1 MEALKPDKPIML
13 ATSDTID
20 LELAKSWWV
29 DRSTVLRALYDEK
42 QENDR
47 RSDARYTMWAAAII
61 YVVFGGMDSLVIPDV
76 AFASSAVR
84 FGAGLSAIL
93 VIELMYRRASARSID
108 ISANV
113 VIVFCYVAWLV
124 TALTSRDHEALSL
137 YLIFGTIFMMVSN
150 LIFNFRFL
158 LSAIS
163 STVILAVGVTATFYA
178 PGVGSAYALVFAVFY
193 IACFTATLY
202 VNFKLNRERYNVFL
216 NELQAQ
222 LRQEKVTERGET
234 LLRLS
239 HTDSLTGLKNRRAI
253 DEELRLLWDG
263 WHQHGRNFAALL
275 IDIDFFKPFND
286 HYGHQEG
293 DRCLTQVATALS
305 DFVATRGGVV
315 GRYGGEEFI
324 ALARISR
331 DEEMGAL
338 AEALRRSIEGL
349 RFPHEHRADRERV
362 VTVSI
367 GVASAKHLGVERVE
381 RLVSAADRAL
391 YRAKAN
397 GRNRVW
403 VFDPSADGVRDEGEE
418 VALALP
424 TAIED
429 GLVSL
434 VYQPIFE
441 PGTRKIAAAETLM
454 RLVMPDG
461 KPVSPLKF
469 IPIAERTGA
478 ILALGRWA
486 IRTACHDLLA
496 PDLVPLVSVNVS
508 PLQLRAPGFAISV
521 AAIVAEAG
529 VAASRL
535 AFEITEG
542 REIETHPDVLRCI
555 GELRQ
560 LGVKI
565 WLDDFGTGF
574 AGLSCLRAI
583 DFDVVKIDRSFLH
596 EIETEQGA
604 AMLTDI
610 LQLVLHRGPTVVVE
624 GVETE
629 KQLRFLAASGVEL
642 AQGYH
647 LGRPSPVENFHLHL
661 IDDSP
666 RLQQRA

>member
-1 MEALKPDKPIML
+1 MTGS
-13 ATSDTID
+13 TSDSID
-20 LELAKSWWV
+20 AELAKRWWSQ
-29 DRSTVLRALYDEK
+29 RSAMLQARYDES
-42 QENDR
+42 QEADR
-47 RSDARYTMWAAAII
+47 RRDSRFTMWAAVITYIGFA
-61 YVVFGGMDSLVIPDV
+61 GMDFIVLPDV
-76 AFASSAVR
+76 AMATAMTRLGGGVAAFVVMEAM
-84 FGAGLSAIL
+84 F
-93 VIELMYRRASARSID
+93 RRGASARSMD
-108 ISANV
+108 MMANFI
-113 VIVFCYVAWLV
+113 IVGCYVGWLV
-124 TALTSRDHEALSL
+124 AAQASASQAALSL
-137 YLIFGTIFMMVSN
+137 YMIFGTIFMMVSN
-150 LIFNFRFL
+150 LIFNFRFT

-163 STVILAVGVTATFYA
+163 SGVILAVGVGATVDAQGVDNAYVPVFATFY
-178 PGVGSAYALVFAVFY
+178 F
-193 IACFTATLY
+193 ACFVATLF

-216 NELQAQ
+216 NELQAR
-222 LRQEKVTERGET
+222 LRQEKVTERGEA

-239 HTDSLTGLKNRRAI
+239 HTDSLTGLKNRRAV
-253 DEELRLLWDG
+253 DEELRTLWEG
-263 WHQHGRNFAALL
+263 WHRQERNFAALL

-293 DRCLTQVATALS
+293 DRCLTQVAKALS
-305 DFVATRGGVV
+305 DFVETRGGTV

-324 ALARISR
+324 ALAAIKA

-338 AEALRRSIEGL
+338 AESLRRAVEGL
-349 RFPHEHRADRERV
+349 QFAHEHRADSERV

-367 GVASAKHLGVERVE
+367 GVASAKHLGAERVE

-397 GRNRVW
+397 GRNRIW

-441 PGTRKIAAAETLM
+441 PGAGRIAAAETLM

-478 ILALGRWA
+478 ILELGRWA
-486 IRTACHDLLA
+486 IRTACHEILA
-496 PDLVPLVSVNVS
+496 RDLVPLVSVNVS
-508 PLQLRAPGFAISV
+508 SLQMRAPGFALSV
-521 AAIVAEAG
+521 AAIVADAG
-529 VAASRL
+529 VSARRL

-555 GELRQ
+555 AELKQ
-560 LGVKI
+560 LGVQI

-596 EIETEQGA
+596 ESATERGA
-604 AMLTDI
+604 AMLRDI
-610 LQLVLHRGPTVVVE
+610 LQLVSHRGPQVVVE

-629 KQLRFLAASGVEL
+629 RQLKFLADCGVEL
-642 AQGYH
+642 AQGFH
-647 LGRPSPVENFHLHL
+647 FGRPSPAASFHLHL
-661 IDDSP
+661 VDEAETVS
-666 RLQQRA
+666 RRA

>member
-1 MEALKPDKPIML
+1 MRI
-13 ATSDTID
+13 TSDSID
-20 LELAKSWWV
+20 AELVKGWWIT
-29 DRSTVLRALYDEK
+29 RSANLRTLYDEK
-42 QENDR
+42 QEFDR
-47 RSDARYTMWAAAII
+47 RRDARYTMWASIVV
-61 YVVFGGMDSLVIPDV
+61 YVAFVGMDYLVVPDV
-76 AFASSAVR
+76 ALASGAVR
-84 FGAGLSAIL
+84 VCCGLSAFLITEAMFHL
-93 VIELMYRRASARSID
+93 DTTARTID
-108 ISANV
+108 RLANV
-113 VIVFCYVAWLV
+113 VIVGCYVAWLV
-124 TALTSRDHEALSL
+124 AAGQSSHHAALSL
-137 YLIFGTIFMMVSN
+137 YMIFGTIFMMVSN
-150 LIFNFRFL
+150 LIFNFRFA

-163 STVILAVGVTATFYA
+163 SSVILAVGVGATVDA
-178 PGVGSAYALVFAVFY
+178 PGVDSAYVLIFSTFY
-193 IACFTATLY
+193 VACFAATLF

-216 NELQAQ
+216 NGLKAQ
-222 LRQEKVTERGET
+222 LRQEKVTERGEA

-253 DEELRLLWDG
+253 DEELRDLWNG
-263 WHQHGRNFAALL
+263 WHREGRNFTALL

-305 DFVATRGGVV
+305 DFVATRGGIV

-324 ALARISR
+324 ALTRISL
-331 DEEMGAL
+331 EAEMAAL
-338 AEALRRSIEGL
+338 AEALRRSVESL
-349 RFPHEHRADRERV
+349 RFPHEHRADSERV

-367 GVASAKHLGVERVE
+367 GVASAKHLGAERVE

-397 GRNRVW
+397 GRNRIW
-403 VFDPSADGVRDEGEE
+403 VFDPSADGVRDESEE

-441 PGTRKIAAAETLM
+441 PGTRRIAAAETLM

-461 KPVSPLKF
+461 TPVSPLKF

-478 ILALGRWA
+478 ILALGSWA
-486 IRTACHDLLA
+486 IRTACHDILA
-496 PDLVPLVSVNVS
+496 RDLVPLVSVNVS
-508 PLQLRAPGFAISV
+508 PLQLRAPGFAMGV
-521 AAIVAEAG
+521 AGIAADAG
-529 VAASRL
+529 VSPTRL

-596 EIETEQGA
+596 DIETKRGA

-610 LQLVLHRGPTVVVE
+610 LQLVANRGPQVVVE

-629 KQLRFLAASGVEL
+629 KQLRFLTRSGVEL
-642 AQGYH
+642 AQGFH
-647 LGRPSPVENFHLHL
+647 LARPSPAESLQLHLVEHSQEFHL
-661 IDDSP
+661 
-666 RLQQRA
+666 RA